1 MDYTS
6 SLVPEIERIISV
18 KALSKLSMLENFY
31 CKELNCLN
39 YYETLALKIKNKLE
53 DLRNLH

>member
-1 MDYTS
+1 
-6 SLVPEIERIISV
+6 
-18 KALSKLSMLENFY
+18 MLENFY

-53 DLRNLH
+53 DLRNLQYFMNFQKLEYLHLEINNLY